1 MPTETRHRPRLHAR
15 RTVVVLGIDGAGKT
29 TTAAALVTAEQ
40 AAGRAAQLVRNPAG
54 RRWLSRVAERCG
66 IGVAPR
72 WADRFESTVRLINVL
87 TAQLRAAV
95 FPGTT
100 VMDRHLQCQQVL
112 RAVRGLPRGRFLPWL
127 VQILPRADAVVL
139 LDLPAETAQ
148 ARISARG
155 EDSESTAYLRAARE
169 AYLRMARS
177 SGWHVVDA
185 FGSRSEVLDRV
196 LAAIAPPGK

>member
-1 MPTETRHRPRLHAR
+1 M
-15 RTVVVLGIDGAGKT
+15 
-29 TTAAALVTAEQ
+29 
-40 AAGRAAQLVRNPAG
+40 
-54 RRWLSRVAERCG
+54 
-66 IGVAPR
+66 
-72 WADRFESTVRLINVL
+72 RLINVL